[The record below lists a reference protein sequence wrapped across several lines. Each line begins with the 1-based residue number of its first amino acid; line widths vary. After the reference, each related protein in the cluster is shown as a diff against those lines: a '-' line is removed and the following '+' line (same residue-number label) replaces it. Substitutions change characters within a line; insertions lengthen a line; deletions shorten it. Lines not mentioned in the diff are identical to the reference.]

1 MWVVNIRTVIVD
13 DNEYQSE
20 RSLDIKYPAST
31 GLRTCNGEW
40 CWRDARPLAFALWD
54 GLFGRPSASLATQK
68 PPYFRGSTGA
78 FVAWLRPVNYRCL
91 TYSNPLGAFMSLKS
105 VGSQTGSMRGPAG
118 QRPSCTYKDE
128 AMEFSQ
134 IQL

>member
-13 DNEYQSE
+13 DNEYQLE
-20 RSLDIKYPAST
+20 KGLDIKIPGEYRVEDLQWVVALEGCQATGARLVGRSVWPAP
-31 GLRTCNGEW
+31 GLINKK
-40 CWRDARPLAFALWD
+40 
-54 GLFGRPSASLATQK
+54 K
-68 PPYFRGSTGA
+68 PPSFRGSTGA

-105 VGSQTGSMRGPAG
+105 VGSQSGSMRGPDG
-118 QRPSCTYKDE
+118 QRPSCMYSEE

>member
-1 MWVVNIRTVIVD
+1 MGSGAGGMPGRRACLVG
-13 DNEYQSE
+13 
-20 RSLDIKYPAST
+20 RSVWPAL
-31 GLRTCNGEW
+31 GLISN
-40 CWRDARPLAFALWD
+40 
-54 GLFGRPSASLATQK
+54 QK
-68 PPYFRGSTGA
+68 PPSFRGRTGA

-105 VGSQTGSMRGPAG
+105 VGSQTGSMRAPAG

-134 IQL
+134 MKL

>member
-1 MWVVNIRTVIVD
+1 MGSGAGGMPGRRACLVG
-13 DNEYQSE
+13 
-20 RSLDIKYPAST
+20 RSVWPAL
-31 GLRTCNGEW
+31 GLISN
-40 CWRDARPLAFALWD
+40 
-54 GLFGRPSASLATQK
+54 QK
-68 PPYFRGSTGA
+68 PPSFRGRTGA

-105 VGSQTGSMRGPAG
+105 VGSQSGSMRGPDG
-118 QRPSCTYKDE
+118 QRPSCMYSEE

>member
-1 MWVVNIRTVIVD
+1 MGSGAGGMPGHRRSSCRTVC
-13 DNEYQSE
+13 
-20 RSLDIKYPAST
+20 LA
-31 GLRTCNGEW
+31 G
-40 CWRDARPLAFALWD
+40 ARPHQ
-54 GLFGRPSASLATQK
+54 QK

-105 VGSQTGSMRGPAG
+105 VGSQSGSMRGPDG
-118 QRPSCTYKDE
+118 QRPSCMYSEE